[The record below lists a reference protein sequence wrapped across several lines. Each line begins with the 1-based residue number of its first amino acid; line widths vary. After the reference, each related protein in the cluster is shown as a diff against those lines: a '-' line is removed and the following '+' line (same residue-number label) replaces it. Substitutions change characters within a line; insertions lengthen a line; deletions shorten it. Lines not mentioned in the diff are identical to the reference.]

1 MEAGIA
7 LTSELSLD
15 GILQKL
21 VDVARQQVGAR
32 YAAISVLDTN
42 GDIAEFVTSG
52 ITDKER
58 ARIGHIPYGRGLLGV
73 LLHEGTSLRL
83 PDMAKDPR
91 SGGFPPNH
99 PPMKSLLGVPVVSR
113 GEIIGNLYL
122 TDKQRNEPFDERDEE
137 IVRLL
142 ATQAAAAIETSR
154 LREQL
159 ESLARLHER
168 ERIAM
173 DLHDGVIQT
182 VYAVTLHLE
191 DAADKV
197 SQAPDEVR
205 PVIDQSIENLHQV
218 IKDIRSYIFDLR
230 AQVSEVDDLP
240 GAIRELAET
249 LRVNTLVDVKVQ
261 IDDRARKLLEQD
273 QALGLFHI
281 AQEALNNVSK
291 HAQATAVS
299 IELRAANG
307 TVGLSVID
315 NGAGFDA
322 GTTAG
327 AEKHGLRNIRDR
339 ARAMGATFSID
350 SKRGAGTRITVELP
364 AARGRAVMSDRS
376 VAILLVDDHEVVRMG
391 LRTLLDKREGL
402 TVVGEAGTRGRGD
415 CRCAPLARQTL
426 LLWTSACRTETA
438 WRPAARSGAICRTPG

>member
-1 MEAGIA
+1 MVTSYTVEDIRALVEAGIA

-21 VDVARQQVGAR
+21 VDVARRGVGAR
-32 YAAISVLDTN
+32 YAAISVLDEK
-42 GDIAEFVTSG
+42 GDITEFVTSG
-52 ITDKER
+52 VTEEER
-58 ARIGHIPYGRGLLGV
+58 AKIGHIPYGRGLLGV
-73 LLHEGTSLRL
+73 LLREGTSLRL

-113 GEIIGNLYL
+113 DVIIGNLYL
-122 TDKQRNEPFDERDEE
+122 TDKHENEAFDERDEE

-154 LREQL
+154 LRDQL

-191 DAADKV
+191 DAADRV
-197 SQAPDEVR
+197 SQAPDDVR
-205 PVIDQSIENLHQV
+205 PVLDQSIDNLHQV

-240 GAIRELAET
+240 GAIHELAEA
-249 LRVNTLVDVKVQ
+249 LRVNTLMDVRVN
-261 IDDRARKLLEQD
+261 IDERVRESLERD

-291 HAQATAVS
+291 HSQATAVS
-299 IELRAANG
+299 INLAVARGAVCLEV
-307 TVGLSVID
+307 TD
-315 NGAGFDA
+315 NGNGFDNEVA
-322 GTTAG
+322 GG
-327 AEKHGLRNIRDR
+327 SERHGLRNISDR
-339 ARAMGATFSID
+339 ARGMGARLAID
-350 SKRGAGTRITVELP
+350 SKPGAGTRIE
-364 AARGRAVMSDRS
+364 
-376 VAILLVDDHEVVRMG
+376 VAIPSPQAKG
-391 LRTLLDKREGL
+391 
-402 TVVGEAGTRGRGD
+402 
-415 CRCAPLARQTL
+415 
-426 LLWTSACRTETA
+426 
-438 WRPAARSGAICRTPG
+438 

>member
-1 MEAGIA
+1 MVTSYTAEDIRALVEAGIA

-32 YAAISVLDTN
+32 YAAISVLDER
-42 GDIAEFVTSG
+42 GEIDEFVTSG
-52 ITDKER
+52 ITEEQR
-58 ARIGHIPYGRGLLGV
+58 AQIGHIPYGRGLLGV

-83 PDMAKDPR
+83 ADIATDPR
-91 SGGFPPNH
+91 SGGFPPHH

-113 GEIIGNLYL
+113 GAIIGNLYL
-122 TDKQRNEPFDERDEE
+122 TDKQQGEAFDEREEE

-182 VYAVTLHLE
+182 VYAVALHLE
-191 DAADKV
+191 DAADRV
-197 SQAPDEVR
+197 SQSPGEVR
-205 PVIDQSIENLHQV
+205 PVLDQSINNLHQV

-230 AQVSEVDDLP
+230 AQVSQVDDLP
-240 GAIRELAET
+240 RAIRELAET
-249 LRVNTLVDVKVQ
+249 LRVNTLIDVRME
-261 IDDRARKLLEQD
+261 IDHRVSERLEHD

-291 HAQATAVS
+291 HSQATAVS
-299 IELRAANG
+299 ITLAAVKG
-307 TVGLSVID
+307 AVGLQVED
-315 NGAGFDA
+315 NGAGFQTGKA
-322 GTTAG
+322 SGG
-327 AEKHGLRNIRDR
+327 AERHGLRNIRDR
-339 ARAMGATFSID
+339 ARGMGAKLSID
-350 SKRGAGTRITVELP
+350 SKPGGGTRVRVELP
-364 AARGRAVMSDRS
+364 VER
-376 VAILLVDDHEVVRMG
+376 
-391 LRTLLDKREGL
+391 KEGQ
-402 TVVGEAGTRGRGD
+402 GG
-415 CRCAPLARQTL
+415 
-426 LLWTSACRTETA
+426 
-438 WRPAARSGAICRTPG
+438 

>member
-1 MEAGIA
+1 MVISYTVEDIRTLVEAGIA

-21 VDVARQQVGAR
+21 VDVARRQVGAR
-32 YAAISVLDTN
+32 YAAISVLGEE
-42 GDIAEFVTSG
+42 GDITEFVTSG
-52 ITDKER
+52 VTEEER
-58 ARIGHIPYGRGLLGV
+58 AKIGHIPYGRGLLGV
-73 LLHEGTSLRL
+73 LLHEGTGLRL
-83 PDMAKDPR
+83 ADMAKDPR

-113 GEIIGNLYL
+113 GAIIGNLYL
-122 TDKQRNEPFDERDEE
+122 TDKQQNDAFDERDEE

-191 DAADKV
+191 DAADRV
-197 SQAPDEVR
+197 SQAPEDVR
-205 PVIDQSIENLHQV
+205 PALEQSIDNLHHV

-249 LRVNTLVDVKVQ
+249 LRVNTLIDVRVN
-261 IDDRARKLLEQD
+261 IDERVREALEHD

-291 HAQATAVS
+291 HSQATAVLINLAVS
-299 IELRAANG
+299 SG
-307 TVGLSVID
+307 TVGLEVTD
-315 NGAGFDA
+315 NGNGFDTEVA
-322 GTTAG
+322 GG
-327 AEKHGLRNIRDR
+327 AERHGLRNIRDR
-339 ARAMGATFSID
+339 ARGMGGRLSID
-350 SKRGAGTRITVELP
+350 SKPGAGTRIE
-364 AARGRAVMSDRS
+364 
-376 VAILLVDDHEVVRMG
+376 VAIPNQKAKG
-391 LRTLLDKREGL
+391 
-402 TVVGEAGTRGRGD
+402 
-415 CRCAPLARQTL
+415 
-426 LLWTSACRTETA
+426 
-438 WRPAARSGAICRTPG
+438 